1 MKTGK
6 HFRIRFL
13 PFETTLSVA
22 SGANLFDAIKKVG
35 LPLKS
40 TCGGKGTCGDCLV
53 QVLSGEYQS
62 RPSAAL
68 PEELRRQ
75 GFVLACQ
82 TEVTDH
88 LTVQI
93 PQFQEISVKSFLES
107 RFLDENRDRISGVF
121 EVHPAIRRISLQLP
135 PQTLENHL
143 SDLQRVQRALH
154 QKVGIKEADC
164 EYSVLKRLAQVVRE
178 NSGQVDVILLKS
190 GHSWT
195 ILDLEPA
202 RPEKKLL
209 GLACDVGTTTVA
221 LHLVDLETGI
231 IMGAASSYNQQLKCG
246 EDVISRIN
254 YAQKQARLEEL
265 QALIIATVNHLIDKA
280 AGTIQADPS
289 DIYYGSFSGNTTM
302 VHLFLGLPPRYIREE
317 PYAPT
322 LSDVPWIA
330 ARELKLKMNPEARIS
345 FAPSVGS
352 YVGGDITAGMLATP
366 ILRDSTK
373 VSLFIDAGTNGELVI
388 GNKDWLVTCACSAGP
403 AFEGGGMK
411 CGMPA
416 ADGAIEKLRIE
427 GDGKINYTVIGG
439 GRPKGLCGSG
449 LIDLLAE
456 LFIHG
461 TIDRNGKFHED
472 KMGRRLV
479 LKGNGPGFLIED
491 AKNCYWGKDLI
502 LAERDIAN
510 LIRTKGAVFSAC
522 SVLLKNVGLTLDQ
535 IDAFY
540 IAGGFGQHLDIENA
554 VRIGLLPDLEREKF
568 FYLGNTSLWGAHLIL
583 LADGNKELVRSIAKK
598 MTYIELNT
606 EPGYMHEYAGAL
618 FLPHTEIG
626 LFPSVKKI
634 LAPGGGSY

>member
-1 MKTGK
+1 
-6 HFRIRFL
+6 
-13 PFETTLSVA
+13 
-22 SGANLFDAIKKVG
+22 
-35 LPLKS
+35 
-40 TCGGKGTCGDCLV
+40 
-53 QVLSGEYQS
+53 
-62 RPSAAL
+62 
-68 PEELRRQ
+68 
-75 GFVLACQ
+75 
-82 TEVTDH
+82 
-88 LTVQI
+88 
-93 PQFQEISVKSFLES
+93 
-107 RFLDENRDRISGVF
+107 
-121 EVHPAIRRISLQLP
+121 
-135 PQTLENHL
+135 
-143 SDLQRVQRALH
+143 
-154 QKVGIKEADC
+154 
-164 EYSVLKRLAQVVRE
+164 
-178 NSGQVDVILLKS
+178 
-190 GHSWT
+190 
-195 ILDLEPA
+195 
-202 RPEKKLL
+202 
-209 GLACDVGTTTVA
+209 
-221 LHLVDLETGI
+221 
-231 IMGAASSYNQQLKCG
+231 
-246 EDVISRIN
+246 
-254 YAQKQARLEEL
+254 
-265 QALIIATVNHLIDKA
+265 
-280 AGTIQADPS
+280 
-289 DIYYGSFSGNTTM
+289 
-302 VHLFLGLPPRYIREE
+302 
-317 PYAPT
+317 
-322 LSDVPWIA
+322 
-330 ARELKLKMNPEARIS
+330 
-345 FAPSVGS
+345 
-352 YVGGDITAGMLATP
+352 
-366 ILRDSTK
+366 
-373 VSLFIDAGTNGELVI
+373 
-388 GNKDWLVTCACSAGP
+388 
-403 AFEGGGMK
+403 MK